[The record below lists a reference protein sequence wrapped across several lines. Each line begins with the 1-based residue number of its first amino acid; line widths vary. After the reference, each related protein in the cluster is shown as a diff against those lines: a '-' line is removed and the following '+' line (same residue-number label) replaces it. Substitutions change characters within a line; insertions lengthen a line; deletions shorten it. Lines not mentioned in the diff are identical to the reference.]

1 MNFADMNLAS
11 VDYVLTT
18 TRAVRKRLDL
28 TRPVEPEVIEQ
39 CIEIAVQAP
48 TGLLGQTW
56 HFIVVTDPA
65 KRAALANMY
74 RRAVETYN
82 MGEAVPD
89 EYLGGVLQ
97 QTRDDVRASQL
108 DRLFESSVYLFDHI
122 AEVPM
127 FVIPCIEGRMEHAGP
142 APQASLYASILP
154 ATWSFI
160 LALRARGLGTVLTT
174 IHVPFEQEVAEI
186 LDLPGTL
193 TQAAFLPVAYTVG
206 LEFKRAKRVPGRE
219 CTHWDGWGQQRR
231 C

>member
-1 MNFADMNLAS
+1 MNFERMDLAS

-28 TRPVEPEVIEQ
+28 TRPVDPEVIEQ
-39 CIEIAVQAP
+39 CIDIAAQAP

-56 HFIVVTDPA
+56 HFMVVTDPA
-65 KRAALANMY
+65 KRAALADIY
-74 RRAVETYN
+74 RRAVETYSLDKD
-82 MGEAVPD
+82 VPD

-97 QTRDDVRASQL
+97 RPRDDIRAAQL
-108 DRLFESSVYLFDHI
+108 DRLFASSVYLFEHI
-122 AEVPM
+122 EEVPM
-127 FVIPCIEGRMEHAGP
+127 FVIPCIEGRMENAGP

-154 ATWSFI
+154 ATWSLI

-174 IHVPFEQEVAEI
+174 IHVPFEKEVAEV
-186 LDLPGTL
+186 LGLPETL

-219 CTHWDGWGQQRR
+219 CTHWDSWGQRR
-231 C
+231 

>member
-1 MNFADMNLAS
+1 MKFADLDLAS

-28 TRPVEPEVIEQ
+28 TRPIEPEVIEQ

-65 KRAALANMY
+65 KRAALADIY

-82 MGEAVPD
+82 LGKQVPD
-89 EYLGGVLQ
+89 AYLGGVLQ
-97 QTRDDVRASQL
+97 RARDAVRETQL
-108 DRLFESSVYLFDHI
+108 ERLFESSVYLFEHI

-127 FVIPCIEGRMEHAGP
+127 FVIPCIEGRMENAGP

-174 IHVPFEQEVAEI
+174 IHVPYEQEVAAV
-186 LDLPGTL
+186 LGLPATL

-206 LEFKRAKRVPGRE
+206 LEFKQAKRVPGRE
-219 CTHWDGWGQQRR
+219 CTHWDSWGHRR
-231 C
+231 